1 MSSITIKIP
10 EYLRK
15 QVEKLSNEEG
25 ISIDQFF
32 TTAVSEKISV
42 IKEIDYI
49 SNRAKRASDEKFEE
63 VMKQIPASSNTEAWD
78 QVQQK

>member
-49 SNRAKRASDEKFEE
+49 ANRAKRASDEKFEE
-63 VMKQIPASSNTEAWD
+63 VMKKIPVSSNIEAWD
-78 QVQQK
+78 QMQSK